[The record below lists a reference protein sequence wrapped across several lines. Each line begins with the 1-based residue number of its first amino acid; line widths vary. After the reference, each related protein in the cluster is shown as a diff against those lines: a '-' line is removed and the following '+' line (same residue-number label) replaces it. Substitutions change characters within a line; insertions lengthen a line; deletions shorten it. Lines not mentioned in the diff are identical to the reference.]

1 MSSTSVVILNYNGQK
16 FLEQFLPSVIQHS
29 RNYEIIVADN
39 CSTDLSVSF
48 IQEHYPDIQ
57 LIQIPE
63 NRGYS
68 SGYNYALKQIHTEY
82 YILLNSDVEVSKN
95 WITPIIELM
104 AKDPEI
110 AAAQPKILSFHD
122 RRKFEHAGAAGGF
135 IDTLGYPFCRGRIFN
150 TVENDN
156 GQYDDEQTIFW
167 ATGAC
172 LFIRSSVFHEL
183 DGFDDDF
190 FAHMEEIDLCWK
202 INNIGLKTIYNP
214 TSVVYHVGGG
224 TLQKSNP
231 KKTYLNFRN
240 GLSLIYKNYST
251 SDLIIK
257 FPLRIVLDW
266 VAAFQMLSHSPR
278 DFISIL
284 RAHWDF
290 IKLLPAN
297 TKKRIAHKKKKKN
310 TRIIPQVLN
319 KSIIWEYFIKKRS
332 KFSDL
337 HF

>member
-1 MSSTSVVILNYNGQK
+1 MSTTSVVILNYNGQK
-16 FLEQFLPSVIQHS
+16 ILEQFLPSVIQHS
-29 RNYEIIVADN
+29 QNYEIVVADN
-39 CSTDLSVSF
+39 CSTDSSVSF
-48 IQEHYPDIQ
+48 IKEHYPDIK
-57 LIQIPE
+57 IVQIPE

-68 SGYNYALKQIHTEY
+68 SGYNYALKQIQSEY
-82 YILLNSDVEVSKN
+82 YILLNSDVEVSEN
-95 WITPIIELM
+95 WIAPIIELM
-104 AKDPEI
+104 EKDPKI
-110 AAAQPKILSFHD
+110 AAAQPKILSFHN
-122 RRKFEHAGAAGGF
+122 REKFEYAGAAGGF
-135 IDTLGYPFCRGRIFN
+135 LDTLGYPFCRGRIFN
-150 TVENDN
+150 TIENDN
-156 GQYDDEQTIFW
+156 GQYDDQRTVFW

-183 DGFDDDF
+183 EGFDDDF

-202 INNIGLKTIYNP
+202 INNIGLKIIY
-214 TSVVYHVGGG
+214 TSSSVVYHVGGG

-257 FPLRIVLDW
+257 LPLRIILDW
-266 VAAFQMLSHSPR
+266 IAAFQMLFHSPR
-278 DFISIL
+278 DFFSVM

-290 IKLLPAN
+290 IKLLPLN
-297 TKKRIAHKKKKKN
+297 TKKRGAQKKKETTKS
-310 TRIIPQVLN
+310 TPLVLN
-319 KSIIWEYFIKKRS
+319 KSIIWEYFIKRKS